1 MNSRHIVLEF
11 AQRNFEGHPPPSTLV
26 LCIIG
31 FAIVQT
37 MGFDPKDARLRDIDV
52 GITLSRFYIK
62 ATIWLLTLVENWN
75 WVLLDSQNAR
85 FFYTSQWPYVVK

>member
-26 LCIIG
+26 LRITG

-37 MGFDPKDARLRDIDV
+37 MGFDPRDAKPGDIDV
-52 GITLSRFYIK
+52 GKTLSGFYIR
-62 ATIWLLTLVENWN
+62 TRIWLLTLVENWN

-85 FFYTSQWPYVVK
+85 FFYTSQ